1 MMTWNLA
8 IALITFAAIT
18 AFTPG
23 PNNTL
28 LMASG
33 MNFGFQRSIP
43 MVLGVCI
50 GFPFMIACV
59 GLGLGRVFDLLPWLY
74 ALLKYAGAAY
84 MLWMAWKIARSGPA
98 GEGDVEAKP
107 SSFMSMALFQW
118 INPKGWIMSITALSA
133 YTLPDTYYIGVA
145 AVVGAF
151 MVMGFTSASTWALF
165 GSALRHVMND
175 QRYYRWINYGLAVLL
190 VLSLVPIFWH

>member
-1 MMTWNLA
+1 MTWNLLV
-8 IALITFAAIT
+8 ALFTFAAIT

-33 MNFGFQRSIP
+33 MNFGYRRSIP
-43 MVLGVCI
+43 LALGVGL
-50 GFPFMIACV
+50 GFPFMIASV
-59 GLGLGRVFDLLPWLY
+59 GLGLGRVFDFLPWLY
-74 ALLKYAGAAY
+74 TALKYAGAAY
-84 MLWMAWKIARSGPA
+84 MLWMAWKIAGSGPA

-107 SSFMSMALFQW
+107 LSFISMALFQW
-118 INPKGWIMSITALSA
+118 INPKAWIMSITALSA
-133 YTLPDTYYIGVA
+133 YTTPDNYYVGVA
-145 AVVGAF
+145 AVVSAF
-151 MVMGFTSASTWALF
+151 LVMGFSSASTWALF

-175 QRYYRWINYGLAVLL
+175 ARYYRIINYALAVLL

>member
-1 MMTWNLA
+1 MTWNLA
-8 IALITFAAIT
+8 VALIAFAAIT

-33 MNFGFQRSIP
+33 MNFGFRRSIP
-43 MVLGVCI
+43 MALGVCL

-59 GLGLGRVFDLLPWLY
+59 GLGLGKIFDLLPWLY
-74 ALLKYAGAAY
+74 AVLKYAGAAY
-84 MLWMAWKIARSGPA
+84 MLWMAWKIAFSGPA

-107 SSFMSMALFQW
+107 LSFTSMALFQW
-118 INPKGWIMSITALSA
+118 INPKAWIMSVTALSA
-133 YTLPDTYYIGVA
+133 YTLPSNYYVGVA
-145 AVVGAF
+145 TVVAAF
-151 MVMGFTSASTWALF
+151 VVMGFSSASSWALF

-175 QRYYRWINYGLAVLL
+175 ARYYRWINFGLAVLL

>member
-1 MMTWNLA
+1 MTWNLA
-8 IALITFAAIT
+8 LALITFSAIT

-33 MNFGFQRSIP
+33 MNFGFRRSLP
-43 MVLGVCI
+43 AVLGVCI

-59 GLGLGRVFDLLPWLY
+59 GLGLGRIFDLLPWLY
-74 ALLKYAGAAY
+74 TALKYTGAAY
-84 MLWMAWKIARSGPA
+84 MLWMAWKIAGSGPA

-107 SSFMSMALFQW
+107 LRFTAMALFQW
-118 INPKGWIMSITALSA
+118 VNPKAWIMSITALSA
-133 YTLPDTYYIGVA
+133 YTVPEHYHIGVA

-151 MVMGFTSASTWALF
+151 LAMGLFSASTWALF

-175 QRYYRWINYGLAVLL
+175 VRYYRLINYMLAVLL
-190 VLSLVPIFWH
+190 VASLVPIFWH

>member
-1 MMTWNLA
+1 MNWNLLL
-8 IALITFAAIT
+8 ALVTFAAIT
-18 AFTPG
+18 AYTPG

-33 MNFGFQRSIP
+33 MNFGFRRSIP

-59 GLGLGRVFDLLPWLY
+59 GLGLGKVFEVFPALY
-74 ALLKYAGAAY
+74 TVLKYAGAAY
-84 MLWMAWKIARSGPA
+84 MLWMAWKIANSGPA
-98 GEGDVEAKP
+98 AAADGDAKP
-107 SSFMSMALFQW
+107 LGFVSMALFQW
-118 INPKGWIMSITALSA
+118 VNPKGWIMSVTALSA
-133 YTLPDTYYIGVA
+133 YTLPSDYYTGVA

-151 MVMGFTSASTWALF
+151 VLMGFTSASTWTLF

-175 QRYYRWINYGLAVLL
+175 ERYYRWINYGLAVLL

>member
-1 MMTWNLA
+1 MTWNLA
-8 IALITFAAIT
+8 LALIAFSAIT

-33 MNFGFQRSIP
+33 MNFGFKRSLP
-43 MVLGVCI
+43 LVLGVCI

-59 GLGLGRVFDLLPWLY
+59 GLGLGKVFDVFPVLY
-74 ALLKYAGAAY
+74 TALKYAGAAY
-84 MLWMAWKIARSGPA
+84 MLWMAWKIANSGPA
-98 GEGDVEAKP
+98 GEADADAKP
-107 SSFMSMALFQW
+107 LSFVNMALFQW
-118 INPKGWIMSITALSA
+118 INPKGWIMSVTALAA
-133 YTLPDTYYIGVA
+133 YTLPDHYYVGVA
-145 AVVGAF
+145 SVVAAF
-151 MVMGFTSASTWALF
+151 MFMGFTSASTWTLF

-175 QRYYRWINYGLAVLL
+175 ARYYRWINYALAALL